1 MKVIDSDAHVVETE
15 RTWDFIPQSDQ
26 HLRPI
31 VVHQPDSTG
40 ASKPYWLIDGKVR
53 GTVRQ
58 PIGKRDEWNPD
69 RVSPDMAAVSK
80 ASGRKVDTP
89 DASKHMENVGA
100 RLSHMDELG
109 IDYQMLYPTIFLRQ
123 LTDLPET
130 RVALAQGYN
139 RWLADIWSQ
148 AEGRL
153 KWACVLPL
161 NLMDEAIT
169 ELRWAVDH
177 GACGVFMRGI
187 EEEGVLTDPYFF
199 PLYEEMSR
207 LNVAVTVHIGNGNP
221 EIESLMNHGD
231 GGSPF
236 SSMRLAS
243 VAACHQ
249 WILAGIADQFPKLRI
264 GFVEAAAQ
272 WIPYLVNDL
281 VRRYPARRGRIPV
294 PDQLLRE
301 NRVWVTCQ
309 TDDDIGYLIGYAGE
323 DNLLIGTD
331 YGHTDQSSEIEA
343 LRIFQEQGQVP
354 SAVVSKI
361 LDDNAR
367 AFYGF

>member
-58 PIGKRDEWNPD
+58 PIGKRDEWKPD

-109 IDYQMLYPTIFLRQ
+109 IDYQMLYPTIFLRR

-161 NLMDEAIT
+161 NLMEEAIT
-169 ELRWAVDH
+169 ELRWAADH

-199 PLYEEMSR
+199 PLYEEMSK